1 MIKSKKK
8 NLSGFTLTELLVVVA
23 ILGILS
29 AVGIVS
35 YNGYV
40 SSAERKSAENLMQQI
55 ALAQSEHLSDN
66 GVYYSVTEANCDP
79 TTETLA
85 DIYLN
90 LLGSSTTADRA
101 TEKAEDSDFVICISQ
116 DSLGEEATR
125 TDYLITADNGT
136 DTVPA
141 TITITMNSEGEIDV
155 TETE

>member
-1 MIKSKKK
+1 LIKSKKK

-66 GVYYSVTEANCDP
+66 GIYYSVTEANCEP
-79 TTETLA
+79 TTETLS

-90 LLGSSTTADRA
+90 LLGSTTAARA
-101 TEKAEDSDFVICISQ
+101 TEKAEDSAFVICISQ
-116 DSLGEEATR
+116 DSLGEEENR
-125 TDYLITADNGT
+125 TDYLITAHNGT
-136 DTVPA
+136 ETALP

-155 TETE
+155 TEIE

>member
-66 GVYYSVTEANCDP
+66 GVYYSVTEANCEPDIA
-79 TTETLA
+79 TLA

-90 LLGSSTTADRA
+90 LLGSSTTEDRA
-101 TEKAEDSDFVICISQ
+101 TEKARDSAFVICISQ
-116 DSLGEEATR
+116 DELGGTQ
-125 TDYLITADNGT
+125 YLITASNET
-136 DTVPA
+136 ETAPA
-141 TITITMNSEGEIDV
+141 TIIITMNSEGEIDV

>member
-55 ALAQSEHLSDN
+55 SLAQSEHLSDN
-66 GVYYSVTEANCDP
+66 GIYYSVTEANCDP

-90 LLGSSTTADRA
+90 LLGSTTAARA
-101 TEKAEDSDFVICISQ
+101 TEKAEDSAFVICISQ
-116 DSLGEEATR
+116 DSLGEEENR
-125 TDYLITADNGT
+125 TDYLITAHNGT
-136 DTVPA
+136 ETVLP

-155 TETE
+155 TEIE

>member
-1 MIKSKKK
+1 MRNKK

-40 SSAERKSAENLMQQI
+40 SSAQRKSAENLMQQI

-66 GVYYSVTEANCDP
+66 GIYYSVTEANCDP

-85 DIYLN
+85 DIYQN
-90 LLGSSTTADRA
+90 LLGSTTAARA
-101 TEKAEDSDFVICISQ
+101 TEKAKDSAFGICISK
-116 DSLGEEATR
+116 DERGEEATQ
-125 TDYLITADNGT
+125 TEYLITASEINGT
-136 DTVPA
+136 LE
-141 TITITMNSEGEIDV
+141 IYMNSEGEID
-155 TETE
+155 TNEE

>member
-55 ALAQSEHLSDN
+55 SLAQSEHLSDN
-66 GVYYSVTEANCDP
+66 GIYYSVTEANCEP
-79 TTETLA
+79 TIETLA

-90 LLGSSTTADRA
+90 LLGSTTAARA
-101 TEKAEDSDFVICISQ
+101 TEKAEDSAFVICISQ
-116 DSLGEEATR
+116 DSLGEEENR
-125 TDYLITADNGT
+125 TDYLITAHNGT
-136 DTVPA
+136 ETALP

>member
-1 MIKSKKK
+1 MRNKK

-66 GVYYSVTEANCDP
+66 GIYYSVTEANCDP
-79 TTETLA
+79 TTETLT
-85 DIYLN
+85 DIYQN
-90 LLGSSTTADRA
+90 LLGSTTAARA
-101 TEKAEDSDFVICISQ
+101 QEKAEDSAFAICISQ
-116 DSLGEEATR
+116 DDRGEEATQ
-125 TDYLITADNGT
+125 TDYLISASNGT
-136 DTVPA
+136 LE
-141 TITITMNSEGEIDV
+141 IYMNSEGEID
-155 TETE
+155 TNEE

>member
-66 GVYYSVTEANCDP
+66 GVYYSVTEANCEPDIA
-79 TTETLA
+79 TLA

-90 LLGSSTTADRA
+90 LLGSSTTLDRA
-101 TEKAEDSDFVICISQ
+101 TEKAEDSAFVICISQ
-116 DSLGEEATR
+116 DELGGTQ
-125 TDYLITADNGT
+125 YLITASNGT
-136 DTVPA
+136 ETVPA

>member
-8 NLSGFTLTELLVVVA
+8 NLSGFTLIELLVVVA

-40 SSAERKSAENLMQQI
+40 SSAERKTAENLMQQI

-66 GVYYSVTEANCDP
+66 GIYYSVTEANCEP
-79 TTETLA
+79 TTETLS

-90 LLGSSTTADRA
+90 LLGSTTAARA
-101 TEKAEDSDFVICISQ
+101 TEKAEDSAFVICISQ
-116 DSLGEEATR
+116 DSLGEEENR
-125 TDYLITADNGT
+125 TDYLITAHNGT
-136 DTVPA
+136 ETALP

-155 TETE
+155 TEIE

>member
-66 GVYYSVTEANCDP
+66 GIYYSVTEANCDP
-79 TTETLA
+79 TTETLS

-90 LLGSSTTADRA
+90 LLGSTTAARA
-101 TEKAEDSDFVICISQ
+101 TEKAEDSAFVICISQ
-116 DSLGEEATR
+116 DSLGEEENR
-125 TDYLITADNGT
+125 TDYLITAHNGT
-136 DTVPA
+136 ETVLP

-155 TETE
+155 TEIE

>member
-66 GVYYSVTEANCDP
+66 GIYYSVTEANCEP
-79 TTETLA
+79 TTETLS

-90 LLGSSTTADRA
+90 LLGSTTAARA
-101 TEKAEDSDFVICISQ
+101 TEKAEDSAFVICISQ
-116 DSLGEEATR
+116 DSLGEEDNR
-125 TDYLITADNGT
+125 TDYLITAHNGT
-136 DTVPA
+136 ETVLP

>member
-66 GVYYSVTEANCDP
+66 GVYYSVTEANCEPDIA
-79 TTETLA
+79 TLA

-90 LLGSSTTADRA
+90 LLGSTTADRA
-101 TEKAEDSDFVICISQ
+101 TEKAEDSAFVICISQ
-116 DSLGEEATR
+116 DSLGEEENR
-125 TDYLITADNGT
+125 TDYLITAHNGT
-136 DTVPA
+136 ETVLP

>member
-8 NLSGFTLTELLVVVA
+8 NLSGFTLTELLFVVA

-66 GVYYSVTEANCDP
+66 GIYYSVTEANCEPDIA
-79 TTETLA
+79 TLA

-90 LLGSSTTADRA
+90 LLGSSTTEDRA
-101 TEKAEDSDFVICISQ
+101 TEKARDSAFVICISQ
-116 DSLGEEATR
+116 DELGGTQ
-125 TDYLITADNGT
+125 YLITASNLT
-136 DTVPA
+136 DTAPA
-141 TITITMNSEGEIDV
+141 TIIITMNSEGEIDV

>member
-1 MIKSKKK
+1 MRNKK

-55 ALAQSEHLSDN
+55 SLAQSEHLSDN
-66 GVYYSVTEANCDP
+66 GIYYSVTEANCEPDIA
-79 TTETLA
+79 TLA

-90 LLGSSTTADRA
+90 LLGSSTTEDRA
-101 TEKAEDSDFVICISQ
+101 TEKARDSAFVICISQ
-116 DSLGEEATR
+116 DELGGTQ
-125 TDYLITADNGT
+125 YLITASNET
-136 DTVPA
+136 ETAPA
-141 TITITMNSEGEIDV
+141 TIIITMNSEGEIDV

>member
-66 GVYYSVTEANCDP
+66 GIYYSVTEANCEPDIA
-79 TTETLA
+79 TLA

-116 DSLGEEATR
+116 DELGGTQ
-125 TDYLITADNGT
+125 YLITASNGT
-136 DTVPA
+136 ETVPA

>member
-66 GVYYSVTEANCDP
+66 GTYYSVSESNCEP
-79 TTETLA
+79 TKDTLA
-85 DIYLN
+85 EIYQN
-90 LLGSSTTADRA
+90 LLGSTTAAKA
-101 TEKAEDSDFVICISQ
+101 TEKAKDSAFAICISVDEREGSQ
-116 DSLGEEATR
+116 TE
-125 TDYLITADNGT
+125 YLITASKGDLK
-136 DTVPA
+136 
-141 TITITMNSEGEIDV
+141 IYMNSVGEIDSN
-155 TETE
+155 EE

>member
-1 MIKSKKK
+1 LIKSKKK
-8 NLSGFTLTELLVVVA
+8 NLSGFTLIELLVVVA

-40 SSAERKSAENLMQQI
+40 SSAERKTAENLMQQI

-66 GVYYSVTEANCDP
+66 GIYYSVTEANCEP
-79 TTETLA
+79 TTETLS

-90 LLGSSTTADRA
+90 LLGSTTAARA
-101 TEKAEDSDFVICISQ
+101 TEKAEDSAFVICISQ
-116 DSLGEEATR
+116 DSLGEEENR
-125 TDYLITADNGT
+125 TDYLITAHNGT
-136 DTVPA
+136 ETALP

-155 TETE
+155 TEIE

>member
-55 ALAQSEHLSDN
+55 SLAQSEHLSDN
-66 GVYYSVTEANCDP
+66 GIYYSVTEANCEP
-79 TTETLA
+79 TIETLA

-90 LLGSSTTADRA
+90 LLGSSTTLDRA
-101 TEKAEDSDFVICISQ
+101 TEKARDSAFKICISQ
-116 DSLGEEATR
+116 DELGGTE
-125 TDYLITADNGT
+125 YLITASNLT
-136 DTVPA
+136 DTAPA
-141 TITITMNSEGEIDV
+141 TIIITMNSEGEIDV

>member
-40 SSAERKSAENLMQQI
+40 SSAQRKSAENLMQQI

-66 GVYYSVTEANCDP
+66 GIYYSVTEANCDP

-85 DIYLN
+85 DIYQN
-90 LLGSSTTADRA
+90 LLGSTTAAKA
-101 TEKAEDSDFVICISQ
+101 TEKAKDSAFAICISK
-116 DSLGEEATR
+116 DEREASQTE
-125 TDYLITADNGT
+125 YLITASKGDLK
-136 DTVPA
+136 
-141 TITITMNSEGEIDV
+141 IYMNSVGEID
-155 TETE
+155 TNEE